1 MFKGDIVLIPFPFTD
16 MSGQKVRPAI
26 VLYSQD
32 KGEDCI
38 VAFISSKKE
47 KKLGQFDISIKMSQ
61 INGLKI
67 NSVIRVSKLA
77 TLQKKIILG
86 KLGVLE
92 SPYLKMIME
101 KLKLLFK

>member
-86 KLGVLE
+86 KFGVLE
-92 SPYLKMIME
+92 LPYLKMIME